1 MTPPEV
7 MSQNEIDSLLHA
19 ISSGGGDISA
29 MQVPEAKP
37 IKLYDFRRPD
47 KFSKDQMRAIHMI
60 HESLCRSL
68 TTSLSTM
75 VRSMVSVSV
84 VAVDQLAYDE
94 FVRSLVQPT
103 VIGILEM
110 YPLSGN
116 AVLEISSQLTF
127 TIIDRLLGGKGE
139 PLRKPR
145 DLTDIERTVTER
157 VMMKILEHLEESW
170 STVVDVRFRFET
182 MESNPFFVQVCPGT
196 DMVLLV
202 TMQLQIGDIKG
213 IMNFCIPY
221 FVIEPLIDK
230 LSSQQWFSS
239 TGRKSVE
246 GVREMLS
253 LRLNEVSVP
262 LALELGHSVVSLG
275 DVIQMQ
281 AGDVIRLDGSAK
293 DPIGLR
299 VGNRVKFNCRPGL
312 RDKNYAAQ
320 ITEVIGEDEPLAPFV
335 GEDDYNG

>member
-1 MTPPEV
+1 MVPPEV
-7 MSQNEIDSLLHA
+7 MSQNEIDSLLQA
-19 ISSGGGDISA
+19 ISSGDDNIA
-29 MQVPEAKP
+29 TMQASEEKLL
-37 IKLYDFRRPD
+37 KLYDFRRPD
-47 KFSKDQMRAIHMI
+47 KFSKDQMRAIQMV
-60 HESLCRSL
+60 HESFSRTL

-75 VRSMVSVSV
+75 VRSMVSVEV

-94 FVRSLVQPT
+94 FIHSLVQPT

-116 AVLEISSQLTF
+116 AILELNSHLTF

-139 PLRKPR
+139 PIRKPR
-145 DLTDIERTVTER
+145 DLTDIERTVMER

-170 STVVDVRFRFET
+170 STVVDIRFRFET

-202 TMQLQIGDIKG
+202 TMKIQVGEIQG

-239 TGRKSVE
+239 TGRKATE
-246 GVREMLS
+246 GVQDALTR
-253 LRLNEVSVP
+253 RLNEVSIP
-262 LALELGHSVVSLG
+262 LALELGHSIVSLG

-281 AGDVIRLDGSAK
+281 AGDVIRLDGTAK
-293 DPIGLR
+293 DELGLR
-299 VGNRVKFNCRPGL
+299 VGNRVKFHCMPGVHN
-312 RDKNYAAQ
+312 KNYAAQ
-320 ITEVIGEDEPLAPFV
+320 VTEVLGEGFFT
-335 GEDDYNG
+335 GEEE

>member
-7 MSQNEIDSLLHA
+7 MSQNEIDSLLA
-19 ISSGGGDISA
+19 SINSGTDDIST
-29 MQVPEAKP
+29 MQAAEEKP
-37 IKLYDFRRPD
+37 LKLYDFRRPD
-47 KFSKDQMRAIHMI
+47 KFSKDQLRAIQMI
-60 HESLCRSL
+60 HESFCRTL

-75 VRSMVSVSV
+75 VRSMVSVEV

-94 FVRSLVQPT
+94 FIHSLVQPT

-116 AVLEISSQLTF
+116 AILEMNNQLTF
-127 TIIDRLLGGKGE
+127 AIIDRLLGGRGE

-145 DLTDIERTVTER
+145 DLTDIERTVVER
-157 VMMKILEHLEESW
+157 IIMKILEHLEESW
-170 STVVDVRFRFET
+170 STVVDIRFRFET

-202 TMQLQIGDIKG
+202 TMKIQVGDVQG
-213 IMNFCIPY
+213 MMNFCIPY

-239 TGRKSVE
+239 TGRKSTE
-246 GVREMLS
+246 GVQETLMS
-253 LRLNEVSVP
+253 RLQEVSVP

-275 DVIQMQ
+275 DVLQIQ
-281 AGDVIRLDGSAK
+281 AGDVVRLDGTAK
-293 DPIGLR
+293 DDLGLR
-299 VGNRVKFNCRPGL
+299 VGNRVKYRCTPGL
-312 RDKNYAAQ
+312 SQKNYAAR
-320 ITEVIGEDEPLAPFV
+320 ITEVLGDEEFPI
-335 GEDDYNG
+335 EEEE

>member
-7 MSQNEIDSLLHA
+7 MSQNEIDSLLQA
-19 ISSGGGDISA
+19 ITSGGDDISKIQA
-29 MQVPEAKP
+29 VEEKP
-37 IKLYDFRRPD
+37 LKLYDFRRPD
-47 KFSKDQMRAIHMI
+47 KFSKDQMRAIQMI
-60 HESLCRSL
+60 HESFSRTL

-75 VRSMVSVSV
+75 VRSMVSVEV

-94 FVRSLVQPT
+94 FINSLVQPT
-103 VIGILEM
+103 VIGVLEM

-116 AVLEISSQLTF
+116 AILEVNNQLTF
-127 TIIDRLLGGKGE
+127 AIIDRLLGGKGE

-145 DLTDIERTVTER
+145 DLTDIERTVMER

-170 STVVDVRFRFET
+170 STVVDIRFRFET
-182 MESNPFFVQVCPGT
+182 MENNPFFVQVCPGS

-202 TMQLQIGDIKG
+202 TMKIQIGEIQG

-239 TGRKSVE
+239 TGRKGTE
-246 GVREMLS
+246 GAQEILRS
-253 LRLNEVSVP
+253 RLNEVSVP

-275 DVIQMQ
+275 DVLQLQ
-281 AGDVIRLDGSAK
+281 AGDVIRMDGEAK
-293 DPIGLR
+293 DPLGLR
-299 VGNRVKFNCRPGL
+299 VGNRIKFLCTPGV
-312 RDKNYAAQ
+312 RNKNYAALV
-320 ITEVIGEDEPLAPFV
+320 TETLGEDIIPE
-335 GEDDYNG
+335 GEE

>member
-1 MTPPEV
+1 MVPPDV
-7 MSQNEIDSLLHA
+7 MSQNEIDSLLQS
-19 ISSGGGDISA
+19 ISSGSDDIDSIDSIEERA
-29 MQVPEAKP
+29 V
-37 IKLYDFRRPD
+37 KLYDFRRPD
-47 KFSKDQMRAIHMI
+47 KFSKDQMRAIQMI
-60 HESLCRSL
+60 HESFSRTL

-75 VRSMVSVSV
+75 VRSMVSVEV

-94 FVRSLVQPT
+94 FIHSLVQPT

-116 AVLEISSQLTF
+116 AILEVNNQLTF
-127 TIIDRLLGGKGE
+127 TIIDRLLGGRGE

-145 DLTDIERTVTER
+145 DLTDIERTVMER
-157 VMMKILEHLEESW
+157 VMMKMLEHLEESW
-170 STVVDVRFRFET
+170 STVVDIRFRFET

-202 TMQLQIGDIKG
+202 TMKIQIGDIQG

-246 GVREMLS
+246 GVRES
-253 LRLNEVSVP
+253 LIARLNEVSVP
-262 LALELGHSVVSLG
+262 LTLELGHSVVSLG
-275 DVIQMQ
+275 EVLQIQ
-281 AGDVIRLDGSAK
+281 AGDYVRLDETV
-293 DPIGLR
+293 DYPLGLR
-299 VGNRVKFNCRPGL
+299 VGNRVKFHSTPGVSNN
-312 RDKNYAAQ
+312 NYAAQ
-320 ITEVIGEDEPLAPFV
+320 ITAVLDDNPDAQEGEE
-335 GEDDYNG
+335 E

>member
-1 MTPPEV
+1 MVPPEV
-7 MSQNEIDSLLHA
+7 MSQNEIDSLLQA
-19 ISSGGGDISA
+19 ISSGSEEIEIQA
-29 MQVPEAKP
+29 REEKP
-37 IKLYDFRRPD
+37 LKLYDFRRPD
-47 KFSKDQMRAIHMI
+47 KFSKDQMRAIQMI
-60 HESLCRSL
+60 HESFARSL
-68 TTSLSTM
+68 TTSLSSM
-75 VRSMVSVSV
+75 VRSMVSVEV

-94 FVRSLVQPT
+94 FIHSLVQPT

-116 AVLEISSQLTF
+116 AILELNNQLTF
-127 TIIDRLLGGKGE
+127 AIIDRLLGGKGE

-145 DLTDIERTVTER
+145 DLTDIERTVVER
-157 VMMKILEHLEESW
+157 VMMKVLEHLEESW

-202 TMQLQIGDIKG
+202 TMKIQIGEVQG

-239 TGRKSVE
+239 TGRKSAE
-246 GVREMLS
+246 GVREALTE
-253 LRLNEVSVP
+253 RLCEVSVP

-275 DVIQMQ
+275 DVLVMQ
-281 AGDVIRLDGSAK
+281 PGDYVKLDGKVEDSL
-293 DPIGLR
+293 GFR
-299 VGNRVKFNCRPGL
+299 VGNRIKFHSRPGVFN
-312 RDKNYAAQ
+312 KNYAAE
-320 ITEVIGEDEPLAPFV
+320 IIEVLGEEPSM
-335 GEDDYNG
+335 GEEE

>member
-1 MTPPEV
+1 MVPPEV
-7 MSQNEIDSLLHA
+7 MSQNEIDSLLQA
-19 ISSGGGDISA
+19 ISSGDDKIA
-29 MQVPEAKP
+29 TMEANEEKP
-37 IKLYDFRRPD
+37 LKLYDFRRPD
-47 KFSKDQMRAIHMI
+47 KFSKDQMRAIQMI
-60 HESLCRSL
+60 HESFSRSL

-75 VRSMVSVSV
+75 VRSMVSVEV

-94 FVRSLVQPT
+94 FIHSLVQPT

-116 AVLEISSQLTF
+116 AILEINNQLTF
-127 TIIDRLLGGKGE
+127 AIIDRLLGGKGE

-145 DLTDIERTVTER
+145 DLTDIERTVVER

-170 STVVDVRFRFET
+170 STVVDIRFRFET

-202 TMQLQIGDIKG
+202 TMKIQIGDVQG

-239 TGRKSVE
+239 TGRKSTE
-246 GVREMLS
+246 GVQEILRA
-253 LRLNEVSVP
+253 RLNEVSVP
-262 LALELGHSVVSLG
+262 LALELGNSVVTLG
-275 DVIQMQ
+275 DVIQLR
-281 AGDVIRLDGSAK
+281 AGDVIRLDGTVK
-293 DPIGLR
+293 DNIGMR
-299 VGNRVKFNCRPGL
+299 VGNRIKFMCAPGMNK
-312 RDKNYAAQ
+312 KNYAAQ
-320 ITEVIGEDEPLAPFV
+320 ITEVLGEDLTS
-335 GEDDYNG
+335 GEEE